1 MFYSGTKP
9 TVRMLFAPGL
19 SESTNGDGEGVGD
32 DGGGENGEDGGVL
45 LAHTQVYDCYSIDV
59 YCTSSGICFIF
70 IRWLE
75 TNFPALRP
83 TLR

>member
-45 LAHTQVYDCYSIDV
+45 LAHTQVYDGY
-59 YCTSSGICFIF
+59 
-70 IRWLE
+70 L
-75 TNFPALRP
+75 
-83 TLR
+83 